1 MTSFY
6 QSLTENVK
14 SKILFIMHMPLPVY
28 GTAIGLFLILI
39 IKKLL

>member
-1 MTSFY
+1 MNSFY

-28 GTAIGLFLILI
+28 GAVIGLFLILI